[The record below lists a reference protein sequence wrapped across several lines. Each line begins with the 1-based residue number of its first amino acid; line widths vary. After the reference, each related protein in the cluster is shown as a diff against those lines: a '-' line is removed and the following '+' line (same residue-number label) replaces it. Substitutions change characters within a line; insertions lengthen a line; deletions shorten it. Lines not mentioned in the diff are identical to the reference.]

1 MRFFNHRGAF
11 FEDEWLSVVDGGL
24 FRLVVSQLWNRRQ
37 LAPEPLPERRI
48 ALALAA
54 SICAILAHVLH

>member
-11 FEDEWLSVVDGGL
+11 FEDEWLSVVGRGL

-37 LAPEPLPERRI
+37 LAPETLPERRI
-48 ALALAA
+48 LAEPFAPRRLAKNG
-54 SICAILAHVLH
+54 LH

>member
-11 FEDEWLSVVDGGL
+11 FEDEWLSVVDRGL
-24 FRLVVSQLWNRRQ
+24 FRLVVSQLCNRRQ

-48 ALALAA
+48 LAQPFAPRRLAKNG
-54 SICAILAHVLH
+54 VR